1 MSVIRVDS
9 FRFQGF
15 RLAVA
20 ATALFAFAT
29 PVRGQSVS
37 IGADVVSRYVWRG
50 VDFGESMAVQ
60 PAITFGAGGLEFGAW
75 GSYSIS
81 ASGAYAN
88 ENDLWATY
96 TVTAASGLSVAVGI
110 TDYYFPSPGADEGF
124 GAGAAHTVEMS
135 LAFSGPETFPISLFG
150 GMLTENSVFYG
161 EVGVPFAITGAD
173 VGLQLHMGF
182 VGGESDFYGTDG
194 AALVNLGVTASK
206 DLAITETFAVPVS
219 VAYILNPDQDRAHL
233 VFGFSI
239 AP

>member
-1 MSVIRVDS
+1 MPVIRVDS
-9 FRFQGF
+9 FRFRGR
-15 RLAVA
+15 RLAA
-20 ATALFAFAT
+20 AVVALFAFAV
-29 PVRGQSVS
+29 PVWGQSVS

-81 ASGAYAN
+81 APGASAN

-96 TVTAASGLSVAVGI
+96 TVTAESGLSVAVGI
-110 TDYYFPSPGADEGF
+110 TDYYFPSPDAGAGF

-150 GMLTENSVFYG
+150 GVLTESRVFYG
-161 EVGVPFAITGAD
+161 EVGVPFAISGVD

-182 VGGESDFYGTDG
+182 VGGESDFYGTDE
-194 AALVNLGVTASK
+194 AAVVNLGVTASK
-206 DLAITETFAVPVS
+206 DLAITQTFAVPVS

>member
-1 MSVIRVDS
+1 MSVIRVAS
-9 FRFQGF
+9 FRFRGL

-20 ATALFAFAT
+20 VAALFALAV

-50 VDFGESMAVQ
+50 LDFGESLAVQ

-75 GSYSIS
+75 GSYSVS
-81 ASGAYAN
+81 ASGASAN

-96 TVTAASGLSVAVGI
+96 TVAAASGLSVAVGI
-110 TDYYFPSPGADEGF
+110 TDYYFPAPDARAGF
-124 GAGAAHTVEMS
+124 GAGAAHTVEVS

-150 GMLTENSVFYG
+150 GVLAESGVLYG
-161 EVGVPFAITGAD
+161 EVGVPVELSGVG
-173 VGLQLHMGF
+173 VGLHIGF

-194 AALVNLGVTASK
+194 AAVVNVGVTASK
-206 DLAITETFAVPVS
+206 ALAITETFAVPVS

>member
-1 MSVIRVDS
+1 MPVISVDS
-9 FRFQGF
+9 FRLRGL
-15 RLAVA
+15 RLATAVA
-20 ATALFAFAT
+20 ALFAFAV
-29 PVRGQSVS
+29 PVWGQSAS

-81 ASGAYAN
+81 ASGASAN

-96 TVTAASGLSVAVGI
+96 TVTAESGLSVAVGI
-110 TDYYFPSPGADEGF
+110 TDYYFPSPGADAGF

-150 GMLTENSVFYG
+150 GVLTKSSVLYA
-161 EVGVPFAITGAD
+161 EVGVPFEISG
-173 VGLQLHMGF
+173 VGVGLHMGF
-182 VGGESDFYGTDG
+182 VGGESDFYGTDE